1 MALFVARLL
10 VVAALAAGLLTG
22 CATTAP
28 PSGPA
33 PVSGTSHPPFV
44 PVPRPSHAT
53 ATTGSAAGVRF
64 DDQPLWPFHDPA
76 DAARWQAAYRSGGQQ
91 PWHLDAAASALA
103 FTQGYLGFRGV
114 DTVVSRQIGQEA
126 EIGVGF
132 ARPGGGTG
140 TAAVVHL
147 VRIGTGADAPW
158 EVVGTRDSVLTLTTP
173 AYAARVTSPVRAGGR
188 ITGVDESVRL
198 DVREL
203 STTTP
208 LGTSCCLSTGGQDAP
223 WSATVPYRRPTDP
236 VVTLVASTGGHV
248 ADVELFA
255 VTGVRT
261 R

>member
-1 MALFVARLL
+1 MSLVVARLF
-10 VVAALAAGLLTG
+10 VVTVLAAGLLTAA
-22 CATTAP
+22 CTTTGTRA
-28 PSGPA
+28 GTA

-44 PVPRPSHAT
+44 PVPRSTH
-53 ATTGSAAGVRF
+53 ATTGSGPGVRF
-64 DDQPLWPFHDPA
+64 DYQPLWPFHDPA
-76 DAARWQAAYRSGGQQ
+76 DAATWQAAYRSGGQQ
-91 PWHLDAAASALA
+91 SWHLDAAASALS
-103 FTQGYLGFRGV
+103 FTQGYLGFRAV
-114 DTVVSRQIGQEA
+114 DTVVSRKVGREA

-132 ARPGGGTG
+132 ARPDGRTG

-158 EVVGTRDSVLTLTTP
+158 EVVGTRDTLLTLTTP
-173 AYAARVTSPVRAGGR
+173 AYAGRALSPVRAGGR

-203 STTTP
+203 SSTAP
-208 LGTSCCLSTGGQDAP
+208 LGTMCCVSTGGQGAP
-223 WSATVPYRRPTDP
+223 WSATVPYRHAVDP

-255 VTGVRT
+255 VTGLRT